1 MLKGALEKLP
11 EEMPHYDT
19 FGGPDSIALPH
30 VSRNCL
36 WIPYPVTKSSSS
48 CHATSIETGDDIGK
62 NPLGF
67 FPTSRLCLGS
77 CTYNLGIYPWII

>member
-67 FPTSRLCLGS
+67 FPTSRLCLGC
-77 CTYNLGIYPWII
+77 CTYNLGIYP